1 MSGSRYLHI
10 LELVLCL
17 VAGWAS
23 VCLAEETASFGPL
36 YDRFRLTLAPEGH
49 RTEIVGPLFYS
60 EQRDSTHTW
69 AVPPLLSH
77 TSDPQ
82 TDSEEF
88 DFLYPVLTYDR
99 FGSEYRFQFFQLF
112 AFAGG
117 ATQSETNV
125 HRFTLFPIY
134 FRQRSDIPEKN
145 YTAVL
150 PFYGHLKN
158 RLFRDEVKFIML
170 PLYVQSRKGEVVTDN
185 YVYPIY
191 HRRHGPG
198 LHGWQVWPIVGNEHK
213 DITTRTNH
221 WGDVETVPGHDK
233 FFAAWP
239 IYLHQTTGIGTTNVV
254 RQQAVLPFYSLMRS
268 PLRDSTTYF
277 WPFGVTI
284 TDDREKRYHE
294 VGAPWPLV
302 VFAHGEGKT
311 AHRVW
316 PFFSQ
321 AHSPTKESDFYLWP
335 VYKYNRLTFAP
346 LDRERTRILFF
357 LYSDITERNTESGGS
372 RHRVDF
378 WPFYTFRRDLDGN
391 QRLQVLS
398 LLEPFLPASKSIERD
413 YSPLWA
419 LWRSEKNGRTGA
431 ASQSL
436 LWNLYRRERAPDTKN
451 VSLLFGLFQYHSA
464 PDGRRWRLFYIPIGK
479 KAGPEPAR
487 APVRP

>member
-1 MSGSRYLHI
+1 MSGSRYLHV

-17 VAGWAS
+17 LAGWGT
-23 VCLAEETASFGPL
+23 VCRAEEAAKFGPL

-49 RTEIVGPLFYS
+49 RTEMVGPLFYS

-77 TSDPQ
+77 TSDPP

-88 DFLYPVLTYDR
+88 DFLYPLLTYDR
-99 FGSEYRFQFFQLF
+99 FGSEYRFQFFQVF

-117 ATQSETNV
+117 GRQSGTNV
-125 HRFTLFPIY
+125 HRFTLFPIF
-134 FRQRSDIPEKN
+134 FRQRSAIPEEN

-198 LHGWQVWPIVGNEHK
+198 LHGWQVWPIVGKEHK

-221 WGDVETVPGHDK
+221 WGDAETVPGHDK

-239 IYLHQTTGIGTTNVV
+239 IYLNQTTGIGTTNVV
-254 RQQAVLPFYSLMRS
+254 RQQAVLPLYSRMRS

-294 VGAPWPLV
+294 VDAPWPLV

-321 AHSPTKESDFYLWP
+321 VHSPTKESDFYLWP

-357 LYSDITERNTESGGS
+357 LYSDITERNTESGT
-372 RHRVDF
+372 RKQRVDF
-378 WPFYTFRRDLDGN
+378 WPFYTFRRDYDGN

-436 LWNLYRRERAPDTKN
+436 LWNLYRRERAPDTKKI
-451 VSLLFGLFQYHSA
+451 SLLFGLFQYHSA
-464 PDGRRWRLFYIPIGK
+464 PDGKRWRLFYIPIGK
-479 KAGPEPAR
+479 QAGPEPAR